1 MANFEELVH
10 HASQESVPE
19 QGNRLRMLVFFW
31 GGGGLNVVISSA
43 RWLMSCD
50 GLSILLS
57 FFKPSTPVRGL
68 GAGVSPSGFR
78 GSAGGHP
85 A

>member
-1 MANFEELVH
+1 MPVKSPCLSKGTGFGCL
-10 HASQESVPE
+10 
-19 QGNRLRMLVFFW
+19 FFF